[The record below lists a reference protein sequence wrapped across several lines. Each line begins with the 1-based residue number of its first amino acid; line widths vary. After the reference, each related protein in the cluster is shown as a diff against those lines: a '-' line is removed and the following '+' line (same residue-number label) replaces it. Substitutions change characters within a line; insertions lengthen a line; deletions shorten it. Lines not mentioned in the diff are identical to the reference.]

1 MNFIEYISKRL
12 IDSDV
17 DELRKVGSTY
27 LKWKVGISN
36 RISRSQNQIHYTNAI
51 AEGLNNQLKTIIKAA
66 YGYNNFERFRT
77 RALIII
83 TYKKS
88 R

>member
-1 MNFIEYISKRL
+1 MLTNLKKL
-12 IDSDV
+12 D
-17 DELRKVGSTY
+17 LL

-36 RISRSQNQIHYTNAI
+36 RISRSQNLIHYTNAI

-66 YGYNNFERFRT
+66 YGYNNFERFRK